1 VRYTELS
8 PTRFKNFLAGV
19 TSPQAQDALQQA
31 RLLMKGKTVVISGG
45 TSGIGEVA
53 ARALAKMGA
62 RIVLVARNK
71 SRAEAT
77 LARLGR
83 SGPGVAHSVYFADL
97 TRLAEMKRVAAEIA
111 NREPPIDVL
120 INNAGALFGTR
131 RLTEDGLEYTFAL
144 NHMSYFVV
152 TEGLRE
158 RLLASGGARI
168 INTASAA
175 HQGATLDFDD
185 LQSAKSFRAMRAYG
199 RSKLCNILFA
209 RQLARSLQDTAVTA
223 NCLHPGFVATRFA
236 DESGG
241 LISRMAWLAK
251 FFAISPAEGAQT
263 IIYLAS
269 SPDVANVTGKYFYKC
284 RPTTPSAPALDD
296 RAALAL
302 WERSAVLAGVKE

>member
-1 VRYTELS
+1 
-8 PTRFKNFLAGV
+8 
-19 TSPQAQDALQQA
+19 
-31 RLLMKGKTVVISGG
+31 MKGKTVVITGG

-53 ARALAKMGA
+53 TIALAQTGA

-77 LARLGR
+77 LARLLIR
-83 SGPGVAHSVYFADL
+83 GPGASHSVYFADL

-111 NREPPIDVL
+111 NREPPIDIL

-131 RLTEDGLEYTFAL
+131 RLTEDELESTFAL

-152 TEGLRE
+152 TEALRE
-158 RLLASGGARI
+158 RLLASGAARI
-168 INTASAA
+168 VNTASAA

-185 LQSAKSFRAMRAYG
+185 LQSAKSFSPMKVYSC
-199 RSKLCNILFA
+199 SKLCNILFT
-209 RQLARSLQDTAVTA
+209 RELARRLHGTGVTA

-241 LISRMAWLAK
+241 LISRFAWLAK

-269 SPDVANVTGKYFYKC
+269 SPEVANVAGKYFYKC
-284 RPTTPSAPALDD
+284 RPTMPSASALDD

-302 WERSAVLAGVKE
+302 WERSAALAGMKE

>member
-1 VRYTELS
+1 V
-8 PTRFKNFLAGV
+8 
-19 TSPQAQDALQQA
+19 
-31 RLLMKGKTVVISGG
+31 KGKTVVITGG
-45 TSGIGEVA
+45 TSGIGDVA
-53 ARALAKMGA
+53 AEALAQIGA
-62 RIVLVARNK
+62 RIILVARSK

-77 LARLGR
+77 LARLRR
-83 SGPGVAHSVYFADL
+83 SDAHSVYFADL

-111 NREPPIDVL
+111 HREPPIDVL

-131 RLTEDGLEYTFAL
+131 QLTEDGLEHTFAL

-158 RLLASGGARI
+158 RLLASGAARI
-168 INTASAA
+168 VNTASAA

-185 LQSAKSFRAMRAYG
+185 LQSAKSFRAMRAYSC
-199 RSKLCNILFA
+199 SKLCNILFT
-209 RQLARSLQDTAVTA
+209 RELARRLHGTGVTV

-241 LISRMAWLAK
+241 LISHLAWLAK

-263 IIYLAS
+263 IVYLAS
-269 SPDVANVTGKYFYKC
+269 SPEVANVAGKYFYKC
-284 RPTTPSAPALDD
+284 RPTNPSAPALDD

-302 WERSAVLAGVKE
+302 WQRSAALAGMEE

>member
-1 VRYTELS
+1 MDGAATPY
-8 PTRFKNFLAGV
+8 
-19 TSPQAQDALQQA
+19 QQA
-31 RLLMKGKTVVISGG
+31 RLLMKDKTVVITGG

-53 ARALAKMGA
+53 ARALAEMGA
-62 RIVLVARNK
+62 RIVLIARNK

-77 LARLGR
+77 LARLRR
-83 SGPGVAHSVYFADL
+83 SDPSIAHSVYLADL

-111 NREPPIDVL
+111 KREPPIDIL
-120 INNAGALFGTR
+120 INNAGALFATR

-152 TEGLRE
+152 TEGLRD
-158 RLLASGGARI
+158 RLLASGAARI

-185 LQSAKSFRAMRAYG
+185 LQSAKGFRAMRVYG
-199 RSKLCNILFA
+199 RSKLCNILFT
-209 RQLARSLQDTAVTA
+209 RQLARSLQGSGVTA

-241 LISRMAWLAK
+241 LISRIVWLAK
-251 FFAISPAEGAQT
+251 SFAISPTQGAQT

-269 SPDVANVTGKYFYKC
+269 SPDVTNVSGKYFFKC

-302 WERSAVLAGVKE
+302 WERSAVLAG

>member
-1 VRYTELS
+1 MDGATT
-8 PTRFKNFLAGV
+8 PH
-19 TSPQAQDALQQA
+19 QQA
-31 RLLMKGKTVVISGG
+31 RLLMKDKTVVITGG

-53 ARALAKMGA
+53 AEALAQMGA
-62 RIVLVARNK
+62 RIVLIARNK

-77 LARLGR
+77 LARLR
-83 SGPGVAHSVYFADL
+83 SSGPSIAHCVYLADL

-111 NREPPIDVL
+111 KREPPIDIL
-120 INNAGALFGTR
+120 INNAGALFATR

-158 RLLASGGARI
+158 RLLASGAARI

-185 LQSAKSFRAMRAYG
+185 LQSAKGFRATRAYG
-199 RSKLCNILFA
+199 RSKLCNILFT
-209 RQLARSLQDTAVTA
+209 RQLARSLQGSGVTA

-241 LISRMAWLAK
+241 LISRVVWLAK
-251 FFAISPAEGAQT
+251 SFAISPAQGAQT

-269 SPDVANVTGKYFYKC
+269 SPDVTDVSGKYFFKC
-284 RPTTPSAPALDD
+284 RPAMPSAPALDD

-302 WERSAVLAGVKE
+302 WQRSVALAG

>member
-1 VRYTELS
+1 
-8 PTRFKNFLAGV
+8 
-19 TSPQAQDALQQA
+19 
-31 RLLMKGKTVVISGG
+31 MKDKVVVITGG

-53 ARALAKMGA
+53 AEALAQVGA

-71 SRAEAT
+71 SRADET
-77 LARLGR
+77 LARLRR
-83 SGPGVAHSVYFADL
+83 SGPDVGHSVYFADL
-97 TRLAEMKRVAAEIA
+97 SRLAEMKRLAAEIVD
-111 NREPPIDVL
+111 REPRIDIL

-185 LQSAKSFRAMRAYG
+185 LQSAKNFRAMTAYG
-199 RSKLCNILFA
+199 RSKLCNILFT
-209 RQLARSLQDTAVTA
+209 RQLARSLQGTNVTA

-241 LISRMAWLAK
+241 LISRFAWLAK
-251 FFAISPAEGAQT
+251 LFAISPAEGAQT
-263 IIYLAS
+263 IVYLAS
-269 SPDVANVTGKYFYKC
+269 SPEVANATGQYFYKC

-296 RAALAL
+296 RGALAL
-302 WERSAVLAGVKE
+302 WERSAALANIKE

>member
-1 VRYTELS
+1 
-8 PTRFKNFLAGV
+8 
-19 TSPQAQDALQQA
+19 
-31 RLLMKGKTVVISGG
+31 MKDKTVVITGG

-53 ARALAKMGA
+53 AKALAEMGA
-62 RIVLVARNK
+62 RIVLIARNK

-77 LARLGR
+77 LARLRR
-83 SGPGVAHSVYFADL
+83 SDPSIAHSVYLADL

-111 NREPPIDVL
+111 KREPPIDIL
-120 INNAGALFGTR
+120 INNAGALFATR
-131 RLTEDGLEYTFAL
+131 RLTDDGLEYTFAL

-158 RLLASGGARI
+158 RLLASGAARI

-185 LQSAKSFRAMRAYG
+185 LQSAKGFRAMRVYG
-199 RSKLCNILFA
+199 RSKLCNILFT
-209 RQLARSLQDTAVTA
+209 RQLARSLQGSGVTA

-241 LISRMAWLAK
+241 LISRIVWLAK
-251 FFAISPAEGAQT
+251 SFAISPTQGAQT

-269 SPDVANVTGKYFYKC
+269 SPDVTNVSGKYFFKC

-302 WERSAVLAGVKE
+302 WERSAVLAG